1 MLSRPSIGR
10 GNRFPRL
17 GGDSVKPMVFLD
29 FDGTIT
35 RRDAT
40 DAILEAYADPEW
52 LQIEEEW
59 KRGRMGSREC
69 LIAQMALVRA
79 TKAEIDSLLDGIA
92 IDQGFVPLLETCS
105 AHGMPV
111 HIVSDGLDYCIQR
124 ILSRPSLD
132 LAAHLEGVQIVSNH
146 LAPHEDRWNVDVASL
161 APSCIHGCGTCK
173 PATMERLNTTGGPA
187 IFVGDGLSDRYAAA
201 RADLVFAKD
210 DLAAYCDE
218 QAIPYTPYESLA
230 TIAERL
236 EHLLREEAPRGI

>member
-92 IDQGFVPLLETCS
+92 IDRGFVPLLDTCS

-187 IFVGDGLSDRYAAA
+187 VFVGDGLSDRYAAA

-218 QAIPYTPYESLA
+218 QAIPYAPYESLA

>member
-1 MLSRPSIGR
+1 
-10 GNRFPRL
+10 
-17 GGDSVKPMVFLD
+17 MVFLD

-79 TKAEIDSLLDGIA
+79 TRAEIDSLLDDIA
-92 IDQGFVPLLETCS
+92 IDNGFVPLLETCS
-105 AHGMPV
+105 AHGVPV
-111 HIVSDGLDYCIQR
+111 HIVSDGFDYCIQR
-124 ILSRPSLD
+124 ILSRPSLH

-146 LAPHEDRWNVDVASL
+146 LAPHEDRWDIDVASL

-173 PATMERLNTTGGPA
+173 PATMERLNTLGGPT

-201 RADLVFAKD
+201 RADLVFAKNE
-210 DLAAYCDE
+210 LAAYCDE
-218 QAIPYTPYESLA
+218 QTIPYTPYESLA

-236 EHLLREEAPRGI
+236 GRLLREEAPPRI

>member
-218 QAIPYTPYESLA
+218 QAIPYAPYESLA